1 MIGVH
6 SAKFPAEQITANLR
20 EAVQRH
26 GIAHPVVNDARHGV
40 WRSYAI
46 RAWPTVLLV
55 DPLGRIV
62 QSRAGE
68 VMADE
73 LAGPIEALIAEH
85 AAAGTLRRGPL
96 AAPGDGAT
104 GDGGTGESASAE
116 PGTGERASVDP
127 DAVPTPALEAPPPER
142 LRYPAKLHAALVDG
156 EARLY
161 VADTGHHRILELALD
176 AEGLG
181 ARLLRVFGLGEAGL
195 VDGAAAQARFH
206 GPHGL
211 DLQAGTLYVADTENH
226 ALRAVDLAT
235 GEVRTLAGTGEKAH
249 GRFIL
254 GAPTETPLR
263 SPWAVLAVEHLLF
276 VAMAGSH
283 QIWVLI
289 EERELGPFAGSGRE
303 ALIDGPRA
311 QAGFNQPSDL
321 ALGMNHL
328 FVADAEASAVRAI
341 RLDEDPEVFTL
352 VGTGL
357 FDFGDR
363 DGVAGEVLLQHPAG
377 LAFGG
382 GHIYIAD
389 SYNHK
394 LKLLDPRTA
403 RVTTLAGSGEPG
415 HADGPFAEARLFEPE
430 GIAVLGE
437 RLYVADTNNHAIRV
451 ADLAAGRLETLR
463 IREAMPPA

>member
-68 VMADE
+68 IMAEE
-73 LAGPIEALIAEH
+73 LVGPIEALIAEH

-96 AAPGDGAT
+96 AAPGD
-104 GDGGTGESASAE
+104 DGTGVEASTL
-116 PGTGERASVDP
+116 PRTGARALGDP
-127 DAVPTPALEAPPPER
+127 DAVPTSALQASPQGP

-156 EARLY
+156 EPRLY

-176 AEGLG
+176 ADGLG
-181 ARLLRVFGLGEAGL
+181 ARLLRAFGSGEAGL
-195 VDGAAAQARFH
+195 ADGPAVEARFH

-226 ALRAVDLAT
+226 ALRAVDLVT

-263 SPWAVLAVEHLLF
+263 SPWAVLAVERLLF

-321 ALGMNHL
+321 ALGMSHL

-394 LKLLDPRTA
+394 LKRLDPTTA

-451 ADLAAGRLETLR
+451 ADLGAERLETLR
-463 IREAMPPA
+463 IRDAMPPSRA